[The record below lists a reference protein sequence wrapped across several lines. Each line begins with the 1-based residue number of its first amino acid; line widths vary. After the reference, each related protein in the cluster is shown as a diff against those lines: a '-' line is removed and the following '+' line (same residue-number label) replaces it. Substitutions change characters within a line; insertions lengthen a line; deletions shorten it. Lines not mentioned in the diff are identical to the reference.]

1 MSNVPV
7 MLQGDLPT
15 LTMTA
20 ERPFLQIGL
29 KLEILPSL
37 RTIQRSH
44 GTARIYGMPY
54 ASRQLWDFPTNPLA
68 VTMFLLIGFRNTD
81 SDIALV

>member
-1 MSNVPV
+1 MTRSSIPYTCLIVVSSLPL

-15 LTMTA
+15 WTMTA

-37 RTIQRSH
+37 RTIQRNH
-44 GTARIYGMPY
+44 GTA
-54 ASRQLWDFPTNPLA
+54 
-68 VTMFLLIGFRNTD
+68 
-81 SDIALV
+81 